1 MSSARSLISI
11 DRNEGESVSVAIADV
26 HPLLSGILNK
36 LFSQQWN
43 VDVVALV
50 TSVAELA
57 DLDAWAGSAVD
68 VLILHVAQV
77 DDAIELA
84 VRNVCAGSGTHV
96 MVVSG
101 SESDDEMVRCLRSG
115 ARGYF
120 GNSADF
126 DSLCLTLGLV
136 ARGGIGITGSAAA
149 RLAALARQEVNTAPS
164 SADGLLG
171 SLTNREREVIAL
183 LAGGQNNRGI
193 ARRLNISE
201 RTVRNHLS
209 RIFFKLGVQDRL
221 RAALVARELMSLSG
235 HLT

>member
-1 MSSARSLISI
+1 MSSARPLIAAEKG
-11 DRNEGESVSVAIADV
+11 DERSVSVAIADV
-26 HPLLSGILNK
+26 HPLLSGMLNK

-43 VDVVALV
+43 VEVVAHV
-50 TSVAELA
+50 TSMAELV
-57 DLDAWAGSAVD
+57 DGDAWAGCPVD

-77 DDAIELA
+77 DSAIETA
-84 VRNVCAGSGTHV
+84 VRSVAAGSGTHV

-120 GNSADF
+120 GNNADF
-126 DSLCLTLGLV
+126 DSLCLAVGLV
-136 ARGGIGITGSAAA
+136 ARGGTGITGSAAS
-149 RLAALARQEVNTAPS
+149 RLAALAGQDMNRAPS
-164 SADGLLG
+164 SAKGLLD
-171 SLTNREREVIAL
+171 SLTNREREVVAL
-183 LAGGQNNRGI
+183 LVDGQNNRGI

-221 RAALVARELMSLSG
+221 RAALVARKLMSLSG
-235 HLT
+235 DFA